1 MDLFGQTPEEIIQ
14 ELREENQRL
23 RSSPGITTCK
33 ICDQTCK
40 VYTRNVKDGQSRD
53 LIALY
58 HLSNRKPD
66 QKFFK
71 THEFRKGKNDG
82 EFAKMVYWN
91 LVEMDMKLTKKNT
104 PTKKRGWWKITQV
117 GIEFVRM
124 QRRIPK
130 WIKTY
135 NSEIVEVLEGE
146 TTNIRECLGEKFDYD
161 ELMGR

>member
-1 MDLFGQTPEEIIQ
+1 
-14 ELREENQRL
+14 
-23 RSSPGITTCK
+23 
-33 ICDQTCK
+33 
-40 VYTRNVKDGQSRD
+40 
-53 LIALY
+53 
-58 HLSNRKPD
+58 
-66 QKFFK
+66 
-71 THEFRKGKNDG
+71 
-82 EFAKMVYWN
+82 MVYWN